1 MAQNTRKRKLA
12 ALLASFSDHDLDE
25 AADLLSEPPRSCSM
39 PGPSS
44 TGTADCIECTL

>member
-25 AADLLSEPPRSCSM
+25 AADLLSEQPRSL
-39 PGPSS
+39 GL
-44 TGTADCIECTL
+44 IEQDWWQHC